1 MSVDAPRF
9 LPERLRPP
17 VVGHRSRRGF
27 VLLSM
32 VPMMLLVLPRWRVE
46 EVRVD
51 DYLRL
56 PAAAVHSLRELVG
69 QPALGLDLEAIRDRV
84 DVWPGVGE
92 VQVELELP
100 ATIVVRVGA
109 VQPRGCVR
117 VGRNWHGVDADGR
130 FAGVIEAAV
139 PPLLEGF
146 VGEADRGRGLVTAD
160 RIEKA
165 AGGRVTGI
173 RRITPAD
180 YRVLLVPAGGDEA
193 VVIHVRPQGSTS
205 EAAWC
210 AALSAGSASQ
220 TWADLRRPDRMVL
233 GRLSHQV
240 PSRGR
245 RGAVPSGVINP
256 RGAESYSTVRRAPR
270 GEKAPLGRVHS
281 RPQQEAGEMSGLGGG
296 P

>member
-1 MSVDAPRF
+1 MSVDVPLF

-17 VVGHRSRRGF
+17 VAGHRSRRGF

-32 VPMMLLVLPRWRVE
+32 VPVLILIMPRWRVA

-51 DYLRL
+51 DYTRL

-69 QPALGLDLEAIRDRV
+69 QPAFGLDLEAVRDRV
-84 DVWPGVGE
+84 DVWPGIGE

-100 ATIVVRVGA
+100 ATIVVQVGA
-109 VQPRGCVR
+109 VKPRGCVR
-117 VGRNWHGVDADGR
+117 VGRNWHALDADGR
-130 FAGVIEAAV
+130 FAGVLEAAV

-146 VGEADRGRGLVTAD
+146 VGEADRGRGLAAVG

-180 YRVLLVPAGGDEA
+180 YRVLLVPAGGYEA
-193 VVIHVRPQGSTS
+193 VVIHVRQQGTPS

-210 AALSAGSASQ
+210 AALSAGSVSQ
-220 TWADLRRPDRMVL
+220 TWADLRRPDRMV
-233 GRLSHQV
+233 V
-240 PSRGR
+240 
-245 RGAVPSGVINP
+245 
-256 RGAESYSTVRRAPR
+256 
-270 GEKAPLGRVHS
+270 
-281 RPQQEAGEMSGLGGG
+281 GGG
-296 P
+296 S

>member
-1 MSVDAPRF
+1 MRPDAPRF

-17 VVGHRSRRGF
+17 VAGHRSRRGF

-32 VPMMLLVLPRWRVE
+32 VPVMLLALPHWRVE

-51 DYLRL
+51 DSPRL
-56 PAAAVHSLRELVG
+56 PAAAVHSLSELVG
-69 QPALGLDLEAIRDRV
+69 QSAFGLDLEAVRDRV

-117 VGRNWHGVDADGR
+117 IGRNWHALDADGR
-130 FAGVIEAAV
+130 FAGVVEAAV

-146 VGEADRGRGLVTAD
+146 VGEGDRSRGLAAAD

-165 AGGRVTGI
+165 AGGQVTGI

-180 YRVLLVPAGGDEA
+180 YRVVLVPAGGYEDI
-193 VVIHVRPQGSTS
+193 VIHVRPQGTAS
-205 EAAWC
+205 ETAWC
-210 AALSAGSASQ
+210 AALSAGSVSQ

-233 GRLSHQV
+233 ARISL
-240 PSRGR
+240 
-245 RGAVPSGVINP
+245 
-256 RGAESYSTVRRAPR
+256 
-270 GEKAPLGRVHS
+270 
-281 RPQQEAGEMSGLGGG
+281 RPQQEPGEIRGPGGG